1 MLFRSLIALAVW
13 WVTLRSGLHPT
24 LAGLL
29 VGLVTV
35 RSGDT
40 YREKWQPISSGL
52 CVPLFVFTALAIPLN
67 FASLSAEA
75 ITAVLIARVVGKP
88 LGIALGVA
96 LALAL
101 FRPQVRLPWSLYLVA
116 GVVASAGFSVSLL
129 FAQLSLSSSAELLA
143 QIQTAVIASLIA
155 SASLGAVALK
165 LLRPK

>member
-1 MLFRSLIALAVW
+1 MLFRS
-13 WVTLRSGLHPT
+13 
-24 LAGLL
+24 
-29 VGLVTV
+29 
-35 RSGDT
+35 
-40 YREKWQPISSGL
+40 
-52 CVPLFVFTALAIPLN
+52 